1 MGIAERKE
9 REREE
14 VKDLILNAAREIF
27 LEEGY
32 ENTSIRK
39 IASRIEYSPGIIY
52 LHFKDKNQ
60 LLLALHDKAFEC
72 KMEALFHSVQ
82 NIPDP
87 MERLA
92 ATGRSYITYG
102 VANPKDYEL
111 MFILSCTMEA
121 LAVKQEFWK
130 DGAQAIG
137 MLKDNIRACI
147 DAGYFNPDIDI
158 DAVSLMLWAQ
168 VHGLVTLYSKER
180 LNVYEGL
187 DQEKIMFDAFDVF
200 IGLVRNCLSPTVNRE
215 PS

>member
-9 REREE
+9 REREG

-92 ATGRSYITYG
+92 ATGKSYITYG
-102 VANPKDYEL
+102 IDNPKDYEL

-121 LAVKQEFWK
+121 LAVKEEFWN
-130 DGAQAIG
+130 DGAMAIG
-137 MLKDNIRACI
+137 MLKSNIKECI
-147 DAGYFNPDIDI
+147 DAGYFRSDIDI

-180 LNVYEGL
+180 LNVYAGK
-187 DQEKIMFDAFDVF
+187 DQKQLMFEAFDVF
-200 IGLVRNCLSPTVNRE
+200 IGLIKKCLQ
-215 PS
+215 